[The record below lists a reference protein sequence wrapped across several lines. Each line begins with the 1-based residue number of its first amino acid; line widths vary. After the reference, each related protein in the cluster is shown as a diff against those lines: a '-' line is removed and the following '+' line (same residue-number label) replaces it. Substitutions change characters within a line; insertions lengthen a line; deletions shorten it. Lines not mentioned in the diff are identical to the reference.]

1 MLTKEE
7 QERYNRQI
15 LIDKIGIEGQE
26 KLKKS
31 SVLIVGVGGL
41 GNPISMYLAASGVGR
56 IGLIDGDI
64 VSLSNLARQVLYD
77 TKDIGEK
84 KVFIAK
90 KKLKSLNPNVKIDPY
105 PTWLDEKIA
114 PHIFIKYDCIIDA
127 TDNFETRYLI
137 NKMAVRLD
145 KPLFIGAVGRFTGQV
160 MDVLPHKTACY
171 NCVFPEK
178 EKETVEF
185 LTRRNA
191 SMGIIG
197 TLVGII
203 GSIVA
208 NEVLK
213 FILKIGENYFNKL
226 LIYDALNNSFS
237 VLKVERDPRC
247 KICSEDKIL

>member
-41 GNPISMYLAASGVGR
+41 GSPISMYLAASGVGR

-64 VSLSNLARQVLYD
+64 VSLSNLARQILYD

-90 KKLKSLNPNVKIDPY
+90 KKLKSLNPDVKIDSY
-105 PTWLDEKIA
+105 PIRLNEEVA
-114 PHIFIKYDCIIDA
+114 SHIFIKYDCIIDA

-178 EKETVEF
+178 ETVEF

-191 SMGIIG
+191 SMGVIG

-226 LIYDALNNSFS
+226 LIYDALDNSFS

-247 KICSEDKIL
+247 KVCSEDKIL